1 MTLDV
6 DAVGVLVRRAVTE
19 GADGVLVAGT
29 TGEGSLLSPDTR
41 SQMTALARTA
51 LEAEGT
57 DDRPFLV
64 AGASGPSPAAVE
76 EDVAR
81 LAAAGADLVLVL
93 APSLHP
99 LSPDELADF
108 HLDVAEGAGIDTLVY
123 HIPQLTG
130 SSLTPDAVRRVASH
144 ARIVGMKDSS
154 PDADRRAAFVAAT
167 SDRQDFAV
175 FTGHARTLAAA
186 IRAGVAGSIT
196 AIGNLRLRQ
205 IVALHEAIGTGDD
218 DRAEELQERLT
229 RLSADVAEVGASNLA
244 VLKAALQLDGVLDE
258 RWCSPPLASVPPD
271 RLDHVRTALLR

>member
-1 MTLDV
+1 MTLDA

-41 SQMTALARTA
+41 SQVTALARTA
-51 LEAEGT
+51 LEAERT
-57 DDRPFLV
+57 DDRPLLV

-81 LAAAGADLVLVL
+81 LAAAGADHVLVL

-108 HLDVAEGAGIDTLVY
+108 HLDVAEAAEIDTLVY

-130 SSLTPDAVRRVASH
+130 SSLTPGAVRRVASH
-144 ARIVGMKDSS
+144 ARIAGMKDSS

-167 SDRQDFAV
+167 SDHQDFAV
-175 FTGHARTLAAA
+175 FTGHAPTLAAA
-186 IRAGVAGSIT
+186 VRAGVAGSIT

-205 IVALHEAIGTGDD
+205 VVALHEAIATGDD
-218 DRAEELQERLT
+218 DRAEQLQERLT
-229 RLSADVAEVGASNLA
+229 RLSADVAEVGASTPA

-258 RWCSPPLASVPPD
+258 RWCSPPLSSVPPN

>member
-1 MTLDV
+1 MGCGRPAGATSATSQRRYSEAGRTVTTSRSPEHPTPLRPSGALPALVTPLLDPMTLDV

-186 IRAGVAGSIT
+186 T
-196 AIGNLRLRQ
+196 
-205 IVALHEAIGTGDD
+205 
-218 DRAEELQERLT
+218 
-229 RLSADVAEVGASNLA
+229 
-244 VLKAALQLDGVLDE
+244 
-258 RWCSPPLASVPPD
+258 
-271 RLDHVRTALLR
+271 

>member
-229 RLSADVAEVGASNLA
+229 RLSAAFSTARFDAPTSATSALRRVRRSCSSSARSSSPVPIASCRA
-244 VLKAALQLDGVLDE
+244 
-258 RWCSPPLASVPPD
+258 
-271 RLDHVRTALLR
+271 TI